1 MSITTVSITTK
12 RIILIA
18 CFLAG
23 TLYFALVC
31 SEYLAFQFS
40 RRADFGNLRMAV
52 RLQPGNADYHFQLGE
67 YYFWTQRPAEEA
79 DSYRDAAELNPHEAE
94 YWTSLAAA
102 DGLLDLERERRTAI
116 QNALAVDPKN
126 PKVAW
131 AAGNFFLSE
140 GDVDSGLK
148 EFRVVLENSPVLAG
162 PALELCWQKRPDVDS
177 LLRDAIPPN
186 SNNYSS
192 FLGFLMSKGEEDS
205 AAKVWGRMAGL
216 HQPVSLGVVFDYVR
230 YLIVRNRPEQAGMVW
245 RQASDL
251 SNLENY
257 QPTPENLIVNPNFS
271 APILN
276 GGFDWSYEKR
286 PDVTL
291 ALDPTEPHLGS
302 PSLLISY
309 DSRGLE
315 DSGVGQLISIEP
327 GTGYQFSAYFKTQNM
342 QGAGGPHFILQ
353 DFYTQ
358 ESLFD
363 SEELNDSPVWRQVS
377 GQFKTGPETK
387 LLQLRI
393 RRVPAGSPIRGKLWI
408 DNVRLQHKQEENA
421 K

>member
-1 MSITTVSITTK
+1 
-12 RIILIA
+12 
-18 CFLAG
+18 
-23 TLYFALVC
+23 
-31 SEYLAFQFS
+31 
-40 RRADFGNLRMAV
+40 MAV
-52 RLQPGNADYHFQLGE
+52 RLQPGNADYRFQLGE
-67 YYFWTQRPAEEA
+67 YYSLTQQLQEA
-79 DSYRDAAELNPHEAE
+79 VDSYGTAVALNSHESG
-94 YWTSLAAA
+94 YWIRLATADDSLGFAPRS
-102 DGLLDLERERRTAI
+102 REAL
-116 QNALAVDPKN
+116 QNAMSVDPKN

-131 AAGNFFLSE
+131 AAGNFFISD
-140 GDVDSGLK
+140 GDIDSGLK
-148 EFRVVLENSPVLAG
+148 ELRVVLENSPVFAG
-162 PALELCWQKRPDVDS
+162 PALELCWQLRPDVDS

-186 SNNYSS
+186 SGNYSS
-192 FLGFLMSKGEEDS
+192 FLELLMSKGDDDS
-205 AAKVWGRMAGL
+205 AAKVWGRTTGF

-230 YLIVRNRPEQAGMVW
+230 YLIGRNQPVQAGMVW

-251 SNLENY
+251 SNLRNY
-257 QPTPENLIVNPNFS
+257 QPSSENLIANANFS
-271 APILN
+271 FPILN

-286 PDVTL
+286 SDVTL

-315 DSGVGQLISIEP
+315 DSGVGQLISVEA

-358 ESLFD
+358 ELLFD
-363 SEELNDSPVWRQVS
+363 SEELKDSPGWRQVS
-377 GQFKTGPETK
+377 GQFKTGPKTR

-408 DNVRLQHKQEENA
+408 DNIRLQRKQEENP

>member
-1 MSITTVSITTK
+1 MSITTK

-23 TLYFALVC
+23 TLYLALV
-31 SEYLAFQFS
+31 SAQYLAFRFS
-40 RRADFGNLRMAV
+40 KRADLDHLRMAV
-52 RLQPGNADYHFQLGE
+52 RLQPGSADYHFQLGE
-67 YYFWTQRPAEEA
+67 YYFWTQRPAEGAE
-79 DSYRDAAELNPHEAE
+79 SYRTAAELNSHEAE

-102 DGLLDLERERRTAI
+102 DNLLGLARERRAAL
-116 QNALAVDPKN
+116 QNAIAVDPKD

-131 AAGNFFLSE
+131 AAGNFFLTE

-148 EFRVVLENSPVLAG
+148 EFRLVLESSQVLAG
-162 PALELCWQKRPDVDS
+162 PALELCWQKRPEVES

-186 SNNYSS
+186 SDNYSS
-192 FLGFLMSKGEEDS
+192 FLEFLMSKGEEDS
-205 AAKVWGRMAGL
+205 AAKVWERMAGL
-216 HQPVSLGVVFDYVR
+216 HQPVQLGVVFDYVR
-230 YLIVRNRPEQAGMVW
+230 YLIGRNRPEHAATVW
-245 RQASDL
+245 QQASDL
-251 SNLENY
+251 SNLKNY
-257 QPTPENLIVNPNFS
+257 QPSAENLIVNPDFKF
-271 APILN
+271 PTLN

-286 PDVTL
+286 ADVTL
-291 ALDPTEPHLGS
+291 ALDPTEPRLGA

-309 DSRGLE
+309 DSRGLQ
-315 DSGVGQLISIEP
+315 DSGIRQLISVEP
-327 GTGYQFSAYFKTQNM
+327 GTAYQFSANFKTQNM

-363 SEELNDSPVWRQVS
+363 SEELKDSPGWRQVS
-377 GQFKTGPETK
+377 GQFKTGPKTR

-408 DNVRLQHKQEENA
+408 DNVRLQRKQEENA